1 MTPTSPPSPSAAGS
15 PSALCLLCGASNSP
29 SASTCN
35 TCGSPLSPAAPLG
48 SDAGE
53 LSGDFSGFAR
63 ALPSHTSLRNGDYR
77 ILGVLGQ
84 GGFGITYRAS
94 NQRLEREVA
103 IKEFFPATC
112 ERVGRSVSASGGLTP
127 SDFDSLRAA
136 FMEEARILARFELP
150 AVVRVMGAW
159 EENASAYMEMEILHG
174 PTLAQVLEERE
185 KLPVEATLRLFEP
198 VIDALEAVHNAGW
211 LHRDIKPHNII
222 FEPHLATPTSIDP
235 KRMDLASCRA
245 VLLDFGAAKK
255 VAANVSQ
262 SFSVIVTPGYAP
274 LEQYATR
281 ARRGAF
287 TDVYALCATLYHAL
301 SGQAPPAASDRALHD
316 DLIPLRELRPEV
328 PPVVARAIE
337 EGLQTSIARRPQTMG
352 ELREL
357 LRGRGALQMAVQAA
371 ATEARDPKAGHLKAR
386 QQSILSNIQ
395 SINDPKSEQAQQ
407 KLISSLP
414 VSNEALQMLHNAAQG
429 AAQNAAQAAAQAP
442 QQPAIP
448 ASAIGKPLPTA
459 RPTYGGAGGSGGHRL
474 ENRNVPGTWSNGVY
488 ITAIGIGLLMLAT
501 AGPILSHFFA
511 PAPPPPPIEEPYVI
525 EPLVAE
531 PPVASHTQPQRSLGA
546 LDDWERVSAVSS
558 AQLSPDGRYFF
569 SYPGLGRAGIW
580 DTASTQLVLDA
591 KEVAEPLAPAARS
604 SAPTASSWR
613 TSWSPGSKYLLVLR
627 IPMSLDKASGQ
638 FLSNPLNQAQAS
650 LFNMET
656 QQSVWQKS
664 LRNVENTL
672 LSWDLSRQ
680 SVWLCLNNEMRC
692 FSLITG
698 EDSTPAGPL
707 AINSILRLKRSSSV
721 APSLRLFEDSPTW
734 LRTEGGWAS
743 KGRVQPSKFAA
754 GALETGD
761 LGDTEATRSRVGS
774 DVGFPGDTSLLASRR
789 GRWLLQ
795 YGPAKVGENVVRI
808 VSFDGTLKN
817 EWRGKRSDDVSASF
831 DPIASPDGRIIAHR
845 RFSNL
850 LRLWDVESGEDK
862 AVRFAL
868 PRHKRL
874 EDNPGYMLSN
884 GSSLSSNNSGS
895 RWLIVD
901 DQEELCFFDTGTKK
915 MLAAPGV
922 VATSA
927 RFSFDG
933 RRVAWLSARTGRSGV
948 LPISAFTKRVRC
960 EMVDA
965 PTSRP
970 EVLAP

>member
-1 MTPTSPPSPSAAGS
+1 MTPTSPSSPSAAGS
-15 PSALCLLCGASNSP
+15 PSALCLLCGASNPP

-48 SDAGE
+48 SDAGD
-53 LSGDFSGFAR
+53 LAGDFSGFAR

-301 SGQAPPAASDRALHD
+301 SGQAPPPASDRALHD

-337 EGLQTSIARRPQTMG
+337 EGLQTSIARRPQTMS

-357 LRGRGALQMAVQAA
+357 LRGRGALQMAVEAA

-395 SINDPKSEQAQQ
+395 SINDPKSEQALP
-407 KLISSLP
+407 KPISSLP
-414 VSNEALQMLHNAAQG
+414 VSPEAQQMLHNATQG
-429 AAQNAAQAAAQAP
+429 AVQNAAQPATQAP
-442 QQPAIP
+442 SQQPGIP

-459 RPTYGGAGGSGGHRL
+459 RPTYGGPQAGGGHRHRL

-511 PAPPPPPIEEPYVI
+511 PAPVPPIEEPYRI
-525 EPLVAE
+525 EPLAA
-531 PPVASHTQPQRSLGA
+531 PAQ
-546 LDDWERVSAVSS
+546 AVIED
-558 AQLSPDGRYFF
+558 APMSPDGRHVVRRG
-569 SYPGLGRAGIW
+569 PDGHTRVW
-580 DTASTQLVLDA
+580 DVASKSPVLDA
-591 KEVAEPLAPAARS
+591 GRVAFEKLHRAR
-604 SAPTASSWR
+604 
-613 TSWSPGSKYLLVLR
+613 WSPDGKYLLLVQCDTDASKLADVSHSAR
-627 IPMSLDKASGQ
+627 LFDVDARRLAWRKTLAGEVADSL
-638 FLSNPLNQAQAS
+638 
-650 LFNMET
+650 
-656 QQSVWQKS
+656 V
-664 LRNVENTL
+664 
-672 LSWDLSRQ
+672 SWEIDRG
-680 SVWLCLNNEMRC
+680 SVWLCLNNTMRR
-692 FSLITG
+692 FALANG
-698 EDSTPAGPL
+698 RENTPPGSL
-707 AINSILRLKRSSSV
+707 AINK
-721 APSLRLFEDSPTW
+721 A
-734 LRTEGGWAS
+734 
-743 KGRVQPSKFAA
+743 
-754 GALETGD
+754 
-761 LGDTEATRSRVGS
+761 
-774 DVGFPGDTSLLASRR
+774 
-789 GRWLLQ
+789 
-795 YGPAKVGENVVRI
+795 
-808 VSFDGTLKN
+808 LKN
-817 EWRGKRSDDVSASF
+817 RESVKIFEESPQWVQSLSAQQLRERGESTARSDAVD
-831 DPIASPDGRIIAHR
+831 
-845 RFSNL
+845 
-850 LRLWDVESGEDK
+850 SGELSDK
-862 AVRFAL
+862 EANCYEV
-868 PRHKRL
+868 
-874 EDNPGYMLSN
+874 
-884 GSSLSSNNSGS
+884 
-895 RWLIVD
+895 
-901 DQEELCFFDTGTKK
+901 
-915 MLAAPGV
+915 APGV
-922 VATSA
+922 GSLDDLDELTLASA
-927 RFSFDG
+927 RGHWFLQEGPLRAASAGMPTPLERDIRFVSFGGVVKKEWAQAYGEDEAEATPFVASTDGKVVARVIGNILELVNLETNWSQSYAFSYTYSSSRPTVRRLSSSRDG
-933 RRVAWLSARTGRSGV
+933 SLWIIANDSNPLRLLDAQGHWHEAPQVFATHARLSPDKQKVFWLNDRSGQMGE
-948 LPISAFTKRVRC
+948 LSLSDFT
-960 EMVDA
+960 
-965 PTSRP
+965 SS
-970 EVLAP
+970 